1 MTALLDTFTAMWLM
15 LLAAAVY
22 HLQSWLER
30 WDGQRHADD

>member
-22 HLQSWLER
+22 NLQSWLER
-30 WDGQRHADD
+30 WDRQRHADD